1 VREYAEVVHEGNIIH
16 MPVELVEPLGSE
28 TLLHLTGPEGLVIVA
43 RVDPRTTLRPGD
55 TAELAV
61 NTNHLH
67 VFDPATDESLTAP
80 LVAAAA

>member
-1 VREYAEVVHEGNIIH
+1 
-16 MPVELVEPLGSE
+16 MM
-28 TLLHLTGPEGLVIVA
+28 IVA

-67 VFDPATDESLTAP
+67 AFDPTTEEALTTP
-80 LVAAAA
+80 VAAAAA